1 VTHRIKINWLLIA
14 LLVISP
20 HSACHQ
26 QAGKSS
32 KPIQN
37 LQPTVI
43 LISVD
48 GFRWD
53 YLEKV
58 AAPHLRQLA
67 ASGVRAQALIPAF
80 PTKTFPNHYSIVTG
94 LYPEHHGIVANT
106 MYDPEF
112 DAKFSMSNRPAVQ
125 DGRWWGGEPL
135 WVTAEKQNQI
145 SGILFW
151 PGSEAEILGKRP
163 TYWKIY
169 DDDFPNTARVDT
181 VLAWLDLPA
190 TRRPTFLT
198 LYFSDVDHAG
208 HRNSPDSPQVKT
220 AVLEIDAIIGRLA
233 QGLQTRD
240 IFDRVNMIIVSDH
253 GMTEVTSDR
262 VIYLDDYIDLEK
274 VEVIDWNPVV
284 ALRPGA
290 MNENEIYEALTNAH
304 PHLRVYRK
312 ADIPARLHY
321 QHHRRIM
328 PIIGIA
334 DDGWK
339 ISRHG
344 ARNTREGF
352 YTSGEHGYDNQLPAM
367 RAIFIAHGP
376 AFKSGFV
383 AAPFQNIHLY
393 HLICAIL
400 KLQPAP
406 NDGDLDSVRVMLK

>member
-1 VTHRIKINWLLIA
+1 MLKKKASHFLVL
-14 LLVISP
+14 LLVLSNW
-20 HSACHQ
+20 HCSRHA
-26 QAGKSS
+26 KTNSS
-32 KPIQN
+32 QFN
-37 LQPTVI
+37 ALQPTVI

-58 AAPHLRQLA
+58 AAPNLRQLA
-67 ASGVRAQALIPAF
+67 ATGVRAKALIPVF
-80 PTKTFPNHYSIVTG
+80 PTKTFPNHYTIVTG

-112 DAKFSMSNRPAVQ
+112 DAKFSMSNRAAVQ

-135 WVTAEKQNQI
+135 WVTAEKQHQI

-151 PGSEAEILGKRP
+151 PGSEAEISGVRP

-190 TRRPTFLT
+190 ERRPTFLT

-208 HRNSPDSPQVKT
+208 HRHSPDSQQVKT
-220 AVLEIDAIIGRLA
+220 AILEIDHILGRLVQSLEA
-233 QGLQTRD
+233 RD
-240 IFDRVNMIIVSDH
+240 IFDQVNIIIVSDH
-253 GMTEVTSDR
+253 GMTAVTFDR
-262 VIYLDDYIDLEK
+262 VIYLDDYLDLEK
-274 VEVIDWNPVV
+274 VEVVDWNPIV
-284 ALRPGA
+284 ALRPRL
-290 MNENEIYEALTNAH
+290 MIEDEIYQALVKAH
-304 PHLRVYRK
+304 PYLRVYRK
-312 ADIPARLHY
+312 AEIPARLHY
-321 QHHRRIM
+321 NQHRRIM

-334 DDGWK
+334 SDGWK

-344 ARNTREGF
+344 TRNTVEGF
-352 YTSGEHGYDNQLPAM
+352 YTSGEHGYDNALPAM
-367 RAIFIAHGP
+367 RAIFIARGP

-383 AAPFQNIHLY
+383 VAPFQNIHIY
-393 HLICAIL
+393 NLICAIL
-400 KLQPAP
+400 KLRPAR